1 MTYIKTQGKI
11 VMDLKEVREELQKT
25 FSGTEEG
32 VIRVEK
38 EDIEKIFEDCESGSL
53 ETYSAEDILLSRY
66 SEVNLE
72 ISNALIVVNGSER
85 LTLTEVYK
93 VATLV
98 SDHYKIRP
106 EDLMFCSNKT
116 ETKDMSLKEII
127 VVLTGKSKPK
137 LLETPCKK
145 REFYEPPLLENGE
158 IDVRRMFLEVFDSV
172 GEMV

>member
-1 MTYIKTQGKI
+1 
-11 VMDLKEVREELQKT
+11 MDLKEIREELQKRL
-25 FSGTEEG
+25 SGTEEG
-32 VIRVEK
+32 VIRLEK
-38 EDIEKIFEDCESGSL
+38 EDIKKIFENCESGSL
-53 ETYSAEDILLSRY
+53 ETYSTEDILLSRY

-72 ISNALIVVNGSER
+72 ISNALIVVNGNES
-85 LTLTEVYK
+85 LTLTEVYR

-116 ETKDMSLKEII
+116 ETKDMSLKEVI

-137 LLETPCKK
+137 SVEAPCKK
-145 REFYEPPLLENGE
+145 REVYETPLLENGE
-158 IDVRRMFLEVFDSV
+158 VDVRRMFLEVFDTA